1 MQRTDEE
8 LPAAAHGLRRLGGD
22 LVTRRQGTF
31 PYTRILHLK
40 GSLSLLERGRCS
52 KSLETHQW
60 RRQGRKA
67 ASQPHP
73 CSLGFAWSPPIMAPT
88 PTSTSSLDFGW
99 RWCLRWLLGPFVGVT
114 QFSWVSPMYIEGV
127 QDIKLLFV
135 PFPINLL
142 FITGTSQ
149 QRTKKSTGK
158 MIFLPIHPIETI
170 SSSQLELH
178 LLISN
183 ITERKKD

>member
-1 MQRTDEE
+1 M
-8 LPAAAHGLRRLGGD
+8 
-22 LVTRRQGTF
+22 
-31 PYTRILHLK
+31 
-40 GSLSLLERGRCS
+40 
-52 KSLETHQW
+52 
-60 RRQGRKA
+60 
-67 ASQPHP
+67 
-73 CSLGFAWSPPIMAPT
+73 
-88 PTSTSSLDFGW
+88 
-99 RWCLRWLLGPFVGVT
+99 GVT

-142 FITGTSQ
+142 FITGTSH

-178 LLISN
+178 LLISY